1 VDPDVGF
8 LSAVAHKLA
17 MDLVGAVRPDV
28 PRETGCLDL
37 AVAPRHTDRMCG
49 PQGVLEVPPGR
60 DARIFGERD
69 VGRFMWTRLA
79 DPRPAGPWM
88 FVGSKYSDTA
98 GPLRRIVQRGAGCLD
113 LGWLTVETERLVWA
127 GADRGMFHVEP
138 DGLVDTPQQRGR
150 MFHVEQRRAAPGEPL
165 SDRTADG
172 PRFRGRE
179 VGAAPESGY
188 HQG

>member
-1 VDPDVGF
+1 MCRSQALSIKPLLVSAMFQVDPDVGF

-17 MDLVGAVRPDV
+17 MDLVGA
-28 PRETGCLDL
+28 
-37 AVAPRHTDRMCG
+37 
-49 PQGVLEVPPGR
+49 
-60 DARIFGERD
+60 
-69 VGRFMWTRLA
+69 
-79 DPRPAGPWM
+79 GPWM
-88 FVGSKYSDTA
+88 FHGSKYSDTA
-98 GPLRRIVQRGAGCLD
+98 GPVRQIVQRGAGCLD

-127 GADRGMFHVEP
+127 GAGRGMFHVEP
-138 DGLVDTPQQRGR
+138 DGLVDTPQQGGR

-172 PRFRGRE
+172 QRFRGRE

>member
-1 VDPDVGF
+1 MLDFCRPWHTSWLWIWSERSVGCSTWNRVLGSCGGAAAHGPDVRAAGG
-8 LSAVAHKLA
+8 
-17 MDLVGAVRPDV
+17 VG
-28 PRETGCLDL
+28 G
-37 AVAPRHTDRMCG
+37 
-49 PQGVLEVPPGR
+49 PPGR

-98 GPLRRIVQRGAGCLD
+98 GPVRRIVQRGAGCLD

-127 GADRGMFHVEP
+127 GAGRGMFHVEP
-138 DGLVDTPQQRGR
+138 DGLVDTPQQGGR